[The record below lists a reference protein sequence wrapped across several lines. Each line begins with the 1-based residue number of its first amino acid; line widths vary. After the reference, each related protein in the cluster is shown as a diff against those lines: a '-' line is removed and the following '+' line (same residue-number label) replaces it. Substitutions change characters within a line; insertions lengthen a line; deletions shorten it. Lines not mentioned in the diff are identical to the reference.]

1 MPPEPSEIIDLILR
15 RRSIRKYTAE
25 PVSRADITRLLQAAM
40 AAPSA
45 SNRRPW
51 EFVVVTD
58 PSRLQRL
65 RQGLVLGHYDAP
77 AAIVVCGN
85 KRRALPAFAQAFWIQ
100 DCSAAA
106 QNILLAATGLGLGA
120 VWVGVHPIGPFV
132 YHVAKSLGLPRY
144 VTPLGVI
151 YVGHP
156 AESKQ
161 PRTQY
166 DQARVHWETYEP
178 EISDSPDLQDKAGLK
193 ESNLADGR

>member
-1 MPPEPSEIIDLILR
+1 MSQESWGTIDLILR
-15 RRSIRKYTAE
+15 RRSIRKYSAE
-25 PVSRADITRLLQAAM
+25 PVSHEDLTQLLRAAM

-51 EFVVVTD
+51 EFVVVTERE
-58 PSRLQRL
+58 RLQRL

-77 AAIVVCGN
+77 AAIIVCGN
-85 KRRALPAFAQAFWIQ
+85 KRRALPLVAQGFWIQ

-106 QNILLAATGLGLGA
+106 QNILLAATGRGLGA
-120 VWVGVHPIGPFV
+120 VWIGVYPIAPFV
-132 YHVAKSLGLPRY
+132 HHVARSVGLPRY

-156 AESKQ
+156 AEHKE

-166 DQARVHWETYEP
+166 DQSRVHWQIYE
-178 EISDSPDLQDKAGLK
+178 SRGPDTT
-193 ESNLADGR
+193 EVE